1 MPKINKM
8 APPGQWKNSPSIPA
22 SLDLFDHAR
31 EREQAGNLAVA
42 RLVRRHGFPVATA
55 ALVAQLSG
63 LGGAQH
69 G

>member
-1 MPKINKM
+1 MNVAKM
-8 APPGQWKNSPSIPA
+8 ASLGHRKNSPLIPA
-22 SLDLFDHAR
+22 ITDLFDHACDI
-31 EREQAGNLAVA
+31 EQARNLAVL
-42 RLVRRHGFPVATA
+42 RLARRHGFPVATA